1 MKELL
6 SWNKL
11 KDAKDDRAPR
21 HDHSTDFVTIKFHAQ
36 HGHCAAETKMNR
48 MFFSQILIGSFI
60 SC

>member
-11 KDAKDDRAPR
+11 KDAKDARAPR

-48 MFFSQILIGSFI
+48 MFFLKF
-60 SC
+60 